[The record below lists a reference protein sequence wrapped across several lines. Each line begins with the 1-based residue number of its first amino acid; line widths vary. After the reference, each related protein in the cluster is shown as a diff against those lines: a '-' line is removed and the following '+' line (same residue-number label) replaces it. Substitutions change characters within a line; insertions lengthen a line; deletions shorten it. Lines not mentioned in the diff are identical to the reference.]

1 MAVNRLGKGLRA
13 LIPEDAP
20 EEEKQRLETMRELEV
35 ARINPNPF
43 QPRQEFDE
51 DALDE
56 LKQSIAEKGVIQPIT
71 VRRFGNGY
79 QLIAGERRL
88 RAVSSLGLEYIPGYV
103 LDVESDE
110 DMLELSLIENIQRED
125 LNPIDIAMGY
135 KRLLT
140 ECSLTQ
146 EQVAQKVGK
155 DRTTV
160 TNFLRLLKLPNEIQ
174 SSLVRKEINMGHAR
188 AIITVDEKDLQ
199 LEIWKKLLKN
209 NLSVRKVE
217 NLVRQVKNKT
227 TEKKPSE
234 KKEKPFYLLEAENR
248 LQEVL
253 GTKVSIN
260 QSGKKGGKIE
270 IEFYSEE
277 ELDRIIEIMYED

>member
-13 LIPEDAP
+13 LIPDDAP
-20 EEEKQRLETMRELEV
+20 EEEKQRIDTIKDLEV

-51 DALDE
+51 DGLNE

-88 RAVSSLGLEYIPGYV
+88 RAVSALGLEYIPGYV
-103 LDVESDE
+103 LNVESDE

-125 LNPIDIAMGY
+125 LNPIDIALGY
-135 KRLLT
+135 QRLLT
-140 ECSLTQ
+140 ECNLTQ
-146 EQVAQKVGK
+146 EKVAQKVGK

-160 TNFLRLLKLPNEIQ
+160 TNFLRLLKLPAEIQ
-174 SSLVRKEINMGHAR
+174 TSLVRREINMGHAR
-188 AIITVDEKDLQ
+188 AIISVDEKELQ
-199 LEIWKKLLKN
+199 LEIWKKLVNN

-217 NLVRQVKNKT
+217 NLVRQAKKKKT
-227 TEKKPSE
+227 DKKPD
-234 KKEKPFYLLEAENR
+234 KKEKPFYLLEAENK

-253 GTKVSIN
+253 GTKVMIN
-260 QSGKKGGKIE
+260 QTGKKGGKIE

-277 ELDRIIEIMYED
+277 ELDRIIEIMYEV

>member
-13 LIPEDAP
+13 LIPDDPP
-20 EEEKQRLETMRELEV
+20 EEEKQRIDTMRDLEV

-51 DALDE
+51 NSLNE

-71 VRRFGNGY
+71 VRKFGNGY

-88 RAVSSLGLEYIPGYV
+88 RAVSALGLEYIPGYV
-103 LDVESDE
+103 LNVETDE

-125 LNPIDIAMGY
+125 LNPIDIALGY
-135 KRLLT
+135 QRLLT
-140 ECSLTQ
+140 DCNLTQ
-146 EQVAQKVGK
+146 EKVAQKVGK

-160 TNFLRLLKLPNEIQ
+160 TNFLRLLKLPTEIQ
-174 SSLVRKEINMGHAR
+174 KSLIRREINMGHAR
-188 AIITVDEKDLQ
+188 AIISVDEKDLQ
-199 LEIWKKLLKN
+199 LEIWKKLVN
-209 NLSVRKVE
+209 SNLSVRRVE
-217 NLVRQVKNKT
+217 NLVRQVKKDK
-227 TEKKPSE
+227 TEKKPG
-234 KKEKPFYLLEAENR
+234 KNEKPFYLLEAETK

-253 GTKVSIN
+253 GTKVMIN
-260 QSGKKGGKIE
+260 QTGKKGGKIE

-277 ELDRIIEIMYED
+277 ELDRIIEIMYEV